1 MIAKNDDSVYDR
13 GMNQPTINSKIQEI
27 TQKIVKE
34 YHPEKIIL
42 FGSYAW
48 GKPGSDSD
56 VDLLVVKNSQK
67 PRLDRQR
74 ELRRKLYPPLLPTDI
89 LVYTPKEVEK
99 RLSIGDFFIRD
110 IIAKGKILY
119 GSSK

>member
-1 MIAKNDDSVYDR
+1 MTESEI
-13 GMNQPTINSKIQEI
+13 NQNIKEI

-34 YHPEKIIL
+34 YQPEKIIL

-48 GKPGSDSD
+48 GKPTEASDI
-56 VDLLVVKNSQK
+56 DLLVVKNSQR

-74 ELRRKLYPPLLPTDI
+74 ELRRKLFPPLVPTDI
-89 LVYTPKEVEK
+89 LVYTPNEIVK

-110 IIAKGKILY
+110 IVTKGKVLY
-119 GSSK
+119 GPSA